1 MSLSQQIINVLEN
14 NPRCQ
19 YNAYAIYSIIFK
31 EKNKPVDKKKIA
43 SIHTELK
50 RLSDRKRINRKTRG
64 FYQAKA
70 IPSVL
75 KQLENPEVSLHGIK
89 LECQLLENNT
99 LGVEGISP
107 QNNNIGDWLD
117 SRKYEAISGNRWFVN
132 EWWENRKI
140 TITIHSKGL
149 IEIFIQASENPLV
162 LPEFLR
168 CLDWLNGYFVGVTPF
183 KRRDVRLVQ
192 VGVAR
197 DFEHLRLEGVKSLSL
212 RKFVND
218 WCQIYNKNGGVR
230 FEHHLTLSMNLDE
243 AMNVLN
249 LLTSTSNGYIHK
261 EDERRDVV

>member
-1 MSLSQQIINVLEN
+1 MSISQQLLTVLES

-19 YNAYAIYSIIFK
+19 YNAYGIYATLFK
-31 EKNKPVDKKKIA
+31 EKNRYVDKKKIA
-43 SIHTELK
+43 VIRTGLK
-50 RLSDRKRINRKTRG
+50 RLSDRKKINRKDRG

-70 IPSVL
+70 IPTVL
-75 KQLENPEVSLHGIK
+75 KQLENPDVSLHGIK
-89 LECQLLENNT
+89 LECQLAENNT
-99 LGVEGISP
+99 LGVEGITS
-107 QNNNIGDWLD
+107 QNNNISDWLV
-117 SRKYEAISGNRWFVN
+117 SRKYDAIGGNRWFVN

-149 IEIFIQASENPLV
+149 VEIFIQASENPLV
-162 LPEFLR
+162 FPDFLR

-218 WCQIYNKNGGVR
+218 WCQIYNKNSGVR
-230 FEHHLTLSMNLDE
+230 FEHHLVLNMNLDE

-249 LLTSTSNGYIHK
+249 LLTTPTNGYIHR
-261 EDERRDVV
+261 EDERRDVA